1 MATYDIGDRPRAT
14 VTFTSVTGTPTNPT
28 TVTVTV
34 QDPTGAE
41 TSPAATSDGSGVY
54 HVDVDATM
62 SGRWLV
68 RFVGTGNV
76 VAAVED
82 SFFVRVSP
90 VLTS

>member
-1 MATYDIGDRPRAT
+1 VQSYDIGDRPRAT
-14 VTFTSVTGTPTNPT
+14 VTFTAINGTPTNPT

-41 TSPAATSDGSGVY
+41 TSPAAVSDGAGVY
-54 HVDVDATM
+54 HVDIDATM

-68 RFVGTGNV
+68 RFVGVGTV

-82 SFFVRVSP
+82 QFLVRVSP
-90 VLTS
+90 VLAS